1 MQAIV
6 DRLEGDIAVLEI
18 DGTRFE
24 DVPLSRLPE
33 GTRQG
38 SVLAGEPGS
47 WRLDPDAERERLQV
61 NADLMKKL
69 FTDD

>member
-6 DRLEGDIAVLEI
+6 DRIEGDIAVLEI

-24 DVPLSRLPE
+24 DVPLAQLPQ

-38 SVLAGEPGS
+38 SVLAGNPGN
-47 WRLDPDAERERLQV
+47 WRLDPQAQQDRLQT

-69 FTDD
+69 FRD

>member
-18 DGTRFE
+18 DGTRFA
-24 DVPLSRLPE
+24 DVPLSQLPA

-38 SVLAGEPGS
+38 SVLTGEPGS
-47 WRLDPDAERERLQV
+47 WHLDSAAEQDRLQV
-61 NADLMKKL
+61 NADLMKRL

>member
-6 DRLEGDIAVLEI
+6 DRLEGEIAVLEI
-18 DGTRFE
+18 EGSRFE
-24 DVPLSRLPE
+24 DVPLSQLPE

-38 SVLAGEPGS
+38 SVLFGEPGS
-47 WRLDPDAERERLQV
+47 WRLDAKAEQDRLRV
-61 NADLMKKL
+61 NADLMKRL